1 MATSSWTAG
10 TLATKYADA
19 TDLTTGAALYPAGRP
34 PHTESRRSTLCT
46 ENPDRSRAGGN
57 CEPENAMTDP
67 KHPNR
72 GDCSRREA
80 LRLLGAGA
88 GLAAAGGVPA
98 RAQQTFSSVAPPD
111 FPAGAIIRTLQGDMA
126 PEELAAGA
134 TLFHEHVGRGDVEL
148 AVEELRAC
156 AFDGLR
162 CIVDAATGRRTPEQV
177 DHLNA
182 IADQSEVRIVMAG
195 GYFEDI
201 GFAIYPVRVA
211 EMSED
216 ELVEE
221 LVADAAAQRW
231 GAFGEIAS
239 SLEMRPDER
248 KVHRAVA
255 RAHLRTGIPIFTH
268 TPHESCPSCAM
279 EQMDVIEGAG
289 VDLSRVVI
297 GHMATIR
304 PEHDPLATH
313 REVARRG
320 AFIGLD
326 TLGHEMSRSDIP
338 AADKVRMVQDL
349 LEAGLIDHILLSSDQ
364 GNVRQFKRYYGHGW
378 SSVLMQFVPK
388 LRYAGVPEEAI
399 HQMLVDNP
407 RRFLAFVPVD
417 EG

>member
-1 MATSSWTAG
+1 
-10 TLATKYADA
+10 
-19 TDLTTGAALYPAGRP
+19 
-34 PHTESRRSTLCT
+34 
-46 ENPDRSRAGGN
+46 
-57 CEPENAMTDP
+57 MTDP

-72 GDCSRREA
+72 NDYSRREA
-80 LRLLGAGA
+80 LRLLGTAAGA
-88 GLAAAGGVPA
+88 GLAAAAGGVPA
-98 RAQQTFSSVAPPD
+98 RAQQTFTSVAPPD
-111 FPAGAIIRTLQGDMA
+111 FPDGAIIRTLQGDVA
-126 PEELAAGA
+126 PEALADGA

-156 AFDGLR
+156 AFDGLG

-182 IADQSEVRIVMAG
+182 IAAESEVRIVMAG

-268 TPHESCPSCAM
+268 TPHESCPTCAM
-279 EQMDVIEGAG
+279 EQLDVIEGAG

-304 PEHDPLATH
+304 PEHDPLGTH

-326 TLGHEMSRSDIP
+326 TLGHEMGRSDIP

-349 LEAGLIDHILLSSDQ
+349 LEAGLIDHILPL
-364 GNVRQFKRYYGHGW
+364 VRPGQRPPVQA
-378 SSVLMQFVPK
+378 VLRPRLVVGADAVRAQAA
-388 LRYAGVPEEAI
+388 LRRGPRGG
-399 HQMLVDNP
+399 DPPDP
-407 RRFLAFVPVD
+407 RRQPAAFPCVRAHRGLTRWDRQWTLEARGLTTRVRLFFAFAP
-417 EG
+417 EHRIRPR